1 MVQNGCWLRKS
12 EVRLGQSDHWLI
24 TAQLLYNNSSVPK
37 FSYHYWSNPSCNI
50 LESMP
55 EWGGAKDLKWTG
67 QYAQWDDEKDYSV
80 TSSLNVPVTLSSETE
95 IILIFLETALVWAAV
110 RSLSTTVHYLSATM
124 HHDYTDNA
132 HLTAAIQMIAG
143 AGHQMNLQSSFYKPK
158 TSLLQTGHTCSVM
171 HASKGLAMSTIS
183 PDNKCKTT
191 DMVANME
198 VRKQNHF
205 VLKWHI
211 SSGLN

>member
-1 MVQNGCWLRKS
+1 MRWSQESEMNRAICTMRWWKGLQCHIKS
-12 EVRLGQSDHWLI
+12 ECPSD
-24 TAQLLYNNSSVPK
+24 S
-37 FSYHYWSNPSCNI
+37 
-50 LESMP
+50 
-55 EWGGAKDLKWTG
+55 
-67 QYAQWDDEKDYSV
+67 
-80 TSSLNVPVTLSSETE
+80 SSETQ
-95 IILIFLETALVWAAV
+95 IILIFLETSLVWVAV
-110 RSLSTTVHYLSATM
+110 GSLSNTVCYLSSTM
-124 HHDYTDNA
+124 QHAYTGNA
-132 HLTAAIQMIAG
+132 HLTTAIQMIAG
-143 AGHQMNLQSSFYKPK
+143 AGHQMNLQSSFYEPK
-158 TSLLQTGHTCSVM
+158 TSLLQTGHTCSIM